1 MIPNSDEPPGLRQRA
16 RERIRSGKLPNHT
29 PISTWGGPSNGA
41 RCPVCDSD
49 LRRGEWELAFEVES
63 PGGTDGK
70 TYQMHVSCYIAWES
84 EVLEGSASEGCSEPI
99 DSCLGSD
106 DLYESETSTGRSR

>member
-1 MIPNSDEPPGLRQRA
+1 MIPTSDERLGLRQRA
-16 RERIRSGKLPNHT
+16 RERIRSGRLPKHN
-29 PISTWGGPSNGA
+29 PSSTWGGPSNGA

-49 LRRGEWELAFEVES
+49 LRRGEWELAFDVEP

-84 EVLEGSASEGCSEPI
+84 EVLEGSASEECSEPI
-99 DSCLGSD
+99 HSRLGSD
-106 DLYESETSTGRSR
+106 AHHESEASTGRSR